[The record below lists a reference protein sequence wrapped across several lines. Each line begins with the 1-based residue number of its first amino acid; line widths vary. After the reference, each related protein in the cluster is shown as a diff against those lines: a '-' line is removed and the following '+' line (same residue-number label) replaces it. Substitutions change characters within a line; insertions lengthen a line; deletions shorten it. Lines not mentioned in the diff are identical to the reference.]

1 MSHLIL
7 RGMLARSFPYSGILQ
22 AGPLAVLED
31 TCASVAAALGCRAP
45 TKRRKA
51 ELVGGFTSALEG
63 IYKSGLC
70 MDITVCRQD
79 RSTEGPVPA
88 QVHRQPH
95 RESHCLASDSSLT
108 RNSPSHPQIWSSS
121 NPYEVTAAS
130 KADFQAEQRHPGP
143 SPQPGLPGSPQS
155 KYTDLQ

>member
-7 RGMLARSFPYSGILQ
+7 RGMLARSFPTLEYLQYSR
-22 AGPLAVLED
+22 
-31 TCASVAAALGCRAP
+31 ASTAAALGCRAP
-45 TKRRKA
+45 TKRRKG

-63 IYKSGLC
+63 IYKSCLC

-95 RESHCLASDSSLT
+95 RESHCLASDGSLT
-108 RNSPSHPQIWSSS
+108 RSSPHPQVWSSP
-121 NPYEVTAAS
+121 NPYEVTEDS
-130 KADFQAEQRHPGP
+130 KADFQAGQRHPGL
-143 SPQPGLPGSPQS
+143 SPQPGLPGSPQRQ
-155 KYTDLQ
+155 YTDLQGEADVGF